1 MSASQPWSDQKIE
14 TIVGNL
20 LRIGVSISAAVV
32 AFGGLLFLMRH
43 GVSAPAYHTFRG
55 EPQEL
60 RSLHGIGQAAFTLQ
74 GRGMIQLGLLLLI
87 ATPVVRVAFSIW
99 AFAAERDR
107 MYVGFTIIVLAVL
120 LYSLLGTGTAF

>member
-1 MSASQPWSDQKIE
+1 MFSSESWSDQKIE

-20 LRIGVSISAAVV
+20 LRVGVSISAVVV

-43 GVSAPAYHTFRG
+43 GAAHPNYHTFQG
-55 EPQEL
+55 EPKEL
-60 RSLHGIGQAAFTLQ
+60 RGLRGIAHAAFTLQ
-74 GRGMIQLGLLLLI
+74 GRGMVQLGLLLLI
-87 ATPVVRVAFSIW
+87 ATPVVRVIFSIW

-120 LYSLLGTGTAF
+120 LYSLFGAGTLL

>member
-1 MSASQPWSDQKIE
+1 MFSSESWSDQKIE
-14 TIVGNL
+14 TIIGNL
-20 LRIGVSISAAVV
+20 LRVGVSISAVVV

-43 GVSAPAYHTFRG
+43 GATHPNYHTFQG
-55 EPQEL
+55 EPGEL
-60 RSLHGIGQAAFTLQ
+60 RGLHGIIHTAFALQ

-87 ATPVVRVAFSIW
+87 ATPVVRVIFSIW

-120 LYSLLGTGTAF
+120 LYSLFGAGAVL